1 MAHQPDFPSG
11 KVEDILHTYCNWMA
25 QCIADEVVEMD
36 VTTSLMVTG
45 GGAHNIYFM
54 ECLKT
59 TLASKNCDL
68 VIPSKKI
75 IDFKEAILMSLMSRK
90 YLQGEKNVLSSVTGA
105 SSDSIGG
112 ALHKV

>member
-1 MAHQPDFPSG
+1 
-11 KVEDILHTYCNWMA
+11 MA

-75 IDFKEAILMSLMSRK
+75 IDFKEAILMSLMARK